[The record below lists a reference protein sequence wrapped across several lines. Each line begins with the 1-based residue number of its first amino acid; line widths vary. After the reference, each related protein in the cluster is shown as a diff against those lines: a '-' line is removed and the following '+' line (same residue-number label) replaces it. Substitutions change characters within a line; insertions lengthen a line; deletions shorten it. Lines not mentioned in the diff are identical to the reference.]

1 MINFCYDQLA
11 MPNIGYPNLA
21 RWQAEPFTPEWRQFD
36 AHWPRT
42 VPLRLTMYLD
52 SAEIPYGTYTVAD
65 APVGSWYPIAL
76 SWFDFTCDY
85 FELLSSEV
93 AMRIIKKEIKLL
105 FYYHEGDNPARIYS
119 QLGRLL
125 PSYCYHFISANTAA
139 DDLPSATYFSEHE
152 FFFRHVNRDQWYIN
166 LHGRKYEFTV
176 LNRVHKW
183 WRAAVM
189 SDLRVHGIL
198 ENSLWSYNCV
208 SLKEDDYEA
217 NPIEVD
223 VYDELWRDRMH
234 EFVLDGPFHCDK
246 FSTKQQNDHHEIN
259 AELYTQSYFQIII
272 ETHFDADQSG
282 GTFITEKTWKP
293 IKYGQPFV
301 VIGPVGTL
309 QALRDD
315 GYRVFDSVLDNSYD
329 TITDNTQRY
338 IAVRKLLE
346 YIQQQGAADVYAKC
360 VDDVHWNQR
369 NFNTLRAVTPLNTLL
384 EKLQCQI

>member
-1 MINFCYDQLA
+1 MINFCYDRLA

-21 RWQAEPFTPEWRQFD
+21 RWQAEPFTAEWRQFD

-52 SAEIPYGTYTVAD
+52 SAQIPYGTYTVAD

-152 FFFRHVNRDQWYIN
+152 FFFRHVNRDQWYMN
-166 LHGRKYEFTV
+166 LHGRKYEFTA

-208 SLKEDDYEA
+208 SLKDDDYEA

-234 EFVLDGPFHCDK
+234 EFVLDSPFHCDE
-246 FSTKQQNDHHEIN
+246 FSKQQQNDHHVVN
-259 AELYTQSYFQIII
+259 AELYTQSYFQIVI

-282 GTFITEKTWKP
+282 GAFITEKTWKP

-301 VIGPVGTL
+301 VIGPPGTL
-309 QALRDD
+309 QALRDA

-338 IAVRKLLE
+338 LAVRKLLE
-346 YIQQQGAADVYAKC
+346 SIQQQGAADVYAKC

-369 NFNTLRAVTPLNTLL
+369 NFNTLRAVTPLNSLL
-384 EKLQCQI
+384 EKLKCQI

>member
-1 MINFCYDQLA
+1 
-11 MPNIGYPNLA
+11 MPDIGYPNLA
-21 RWQAEPFTPEWRQFD
+21 KWQAEPFTPEWRQFD

-52 SAEIPYGTYTVAD
+52 SAQIPYGTYTVAD

-166 LHGRKYEFTV
+166 LHGRKYEFTA

-309 QALRDD
+309 QALRDG

-346 YIQQQGAADVYAKC
+346 SIQQQGAANVYAKC
-360 VDDVHWNQR
+360 VDDVYWNQR
-369 NFNTLRAVTPLNTLL
+369 NFNTLRAVTPLNTLI